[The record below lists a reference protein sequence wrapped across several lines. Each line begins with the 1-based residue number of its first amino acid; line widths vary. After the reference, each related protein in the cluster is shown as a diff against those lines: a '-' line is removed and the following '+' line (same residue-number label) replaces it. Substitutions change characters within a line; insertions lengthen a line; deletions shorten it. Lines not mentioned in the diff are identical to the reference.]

1 MQMKKTVMSLVMA
14 AAVFS
19 SATLS
24 SGLGFLSE
32 PAVSAAE
39 TAEIEDGSYIVP
51 LQSMNWNFN
60 RVLSGATL
68 AFSQSPR
75 CLLEVEDG
83 KYQVTMKLNSEY
95 LAGWVLDNSK
105 NSQFPKVKN
114 IWAALGADEKEEFD
128 RLAAENGKY
137 NTRYTFDESNNDN
150 FSDVVISKDAED
162 DTWCYATFTLSD
174 YTQKFYMIFW
184 SKYQGGSGTN
194 DNVESLQLD
203 VSAMHPVSELEQKI
217 AGGTTGVSIDN
228 ATYQSSASTSSADD
242 PEFQSM
248 LSTVANV
255 TSAEGIVTADIDLAT
270 SQLGSSPLVAV
281 NAFTKREFLDTSY
294 GNNSMNFNASF
305 DTPLLNE
312 DGTAIEVAFTEKE
325 LIFGKQFTA
334 ETEVTKAN
342 RENAAEG
349 ESYMGY
355 FGILYLTTEDVVD
368 VNITDSE
375 GTGAYVTGRSDVL
388 PEDAKLTVVE
398 DRGLDEYPE
407 SMNYTRDAIV
417 EVSGTM
423 YNSPK
428 HWFYISLTDSAGNDL
443 STYDGITLHIPM
455 VQEGDSDPNQYIIWG
470 FHSND
475 GLFFNTENAGNDAYG
490 SVVKMENGTYEFQY
504 VGKLG
509 QINIQH
515 ATFFYAQ
522 PGDYADVHGLVK
534 SGADDGIY
542 QANAQLQKFGTNGSS
557 MANAALNPAVMIT
570 VHDGVA
576 KMYFTSHYLTVNQQQ
591 AYIGE
596 LMSYDVSKSKT
607 WFEDSVY
614 YTKFLTDEEGNL
626 VENCGYDPIT
636 EAGCVEGGVL
646 TLREESYDADKNCY
660 DLAVV
665 PPAMLGGADYSTID
679 KSELT
684 VHLRITDLQRVGDYS
699 EANLNT
705 LVKANY
711 PYDVSAVTR
720 QVEIAKLKLADSD
733 SYSAKS
739 VAQLQKI
746 WDDNQLSSYSPSAYA
761 SKSSA
766 ELETLGLSLEDAIR
780 NLTSVSAGG
789 YHVELKNDVV
799 LNFYLSLNTSNTEQ
813 AQDGDLTAA
822 VTGPDGTVSNV
833 PVTYDSAAK
842 MGKVQINIA
851 PKEIASDVTVA
862 LGEYQFT
869 YSVQDY
875 LEKMLYYAE
884 NSTEAAADGVT
895 VSADQVE
902 TAKALLNYGAY
913 AQKYFTKKNP
923 SANAYLNPE
932 LANVNYNSALP
943 ETVSDAVI
951 GEVPEFGDTIAYC
964 GAALVCDYTTSIRL
978 YFNVSDEIADHSFAV
993 TRNGVTEKVTP
1004 TALADGGYYIEIG
1017 DIYANYLTN
1026 SFEITVDGTSMQY
1039 GVYNY
1044 IAGALNASK
1053 VQSGAVDE
1061 LHDLVKALYQYAE
1074 AVKNL

>member
-1 MQMKKTVMSLVMA
+1 MKRKKKTVMSLVMA

-32 PAVSAAE
+32 PAVFAAE

-51 LQSMNWNFN
+51 LQSLYWDE
-60 RVLSGATL
+60 RTL
-68 AFSQSPR
+68 ESADISQSPR
-75 CLLEVEDG
+75 CLLEVKNG
-83 KYQVTMKLNSEY
+83 KYQVTLKLNSEY
-95 LAGWVLDNSK
+95 KAGWVLDNAK
-105 NSQFPKVKN
+105 NSEFATEADV
-114 IWAALGADEKEEFD
+114 WAAMGADEQAEFEQ
-128 RLAAENGKY
+128 LAAETGNYTEG
-137 NTRYTFDESNNDN
+137 RYTFDESNNEN
-150 FSDVVISKDAED
+150 FSDVVITKDAED
-162 DTWCYATFTLSD
+162 DTFCYATFTLSD
-174 YTQKFYMIFW
+174 YTQKFYTIFW
-184 SKYQGGSGTN
+184 SQYKNSDSTY
-194 DNVESLQLD
+194 DNTQVMQLD
-203 VSAMHPVSELEQKI
+203 ISAMYPVSELEQKI
-217 AGGTTGVSIDN
+217 ASGKTGVSIDYAVYQRST
-228 ATYQSSASTSSADD
+228 ATATKND
-242 PEFQSM
+242 PEFQNM
-248 LSTVANV
+248 FSTVANV
-255 TSAEGIVTADIDLAT
+255 TSSDGITTADIDLAA
-270 SQLGSSPLVAV
+270 SQLKNSPLVAV
-281 NAFTKREFLDTSY
+281 NAFTTKDFLSTAKY
-294 GNNSMNFNASF
+294 NNSIYFRARYN
-305 DTPLLNE
+305 TPLLNE
-312 DGTAIEVAFTEKE
+312 AGTAIEVTFTEKE
-325 LIFGKQFTA
+325 LIFGKQITA
-334 ETEVTKAN
+334 ETEKTAAN
-342 RENAAEG
+342 REKEKLSGYA
-349 ESYMGY
+349 GY
-355 FGILYLTTEDVVD
+355 FGTLYLTTNEIVD

-490 SVVKMENGTYEFQY
+490 SVVKMEDGTYEFQY
-504 VGKLG
+504 IGKLG

-746 WDDNQLSSYSPSAYA
+746 WDDNQLGSYSPSAYA

-766 ELETLGLSLEDAIR
+766 ELETLGLSLEEAIR

-884 NSTEAAADGVT
+884 HPTEAAADGVT

-1044 IAGALNASK
+1044 IAGALNASE